1 MTSKNNDAKHVAF
14 DAEGN
19 QLPLSDDEVV
29 ETTLDILKEGKLIL
43 VVSEINGT
51 LGVNVM
57 GPPSWE
63 TLNILEQITESYRK
77 ALEAQK

>member
-1 MTSKNNDAKHVAF
+1 MASKNNDAKYVAF

-57 GPPSWE
+57 GSPSWE